1 MRLRYLMAII
11 PLLALL
17 HATAQEVLP
26 RRGCRMGVVKND
38 LQRKVRRARSS
49 NRDVAKYTGERHQLT
64 VLVAFADKSFKG
76 DEESTLAQW
85 DKIFNAKDYSETPFS
100 GSIHDYFYDQSYGQF
115 NLTFDL
121 HYVTVD
127 GMCKNYR
134 STENDDENSKY
145 LINDIVDELQNRD
158 IDWSRYDW
166 DDDGYVDQLLV
177 IYAGKGMNAGGGTN
191 TIWPHQWWLSEHL
204 SSNYRTVSQ
213 GNRNY
218 RIDCYCCVQEQY
230 SDGGYG
236 VFGMICHEYTHCF
249 GFPDFYYGNTSFPYK
264 WELMDFSCYNGGGFL
279 PGGYSAH
286 ERMLMGWLTPTELTE
301 PATVSRM
308 KALSE
313 APEAY
318 LIRNAQDD
326 HEYYIVENRQQTGW
340 DRGLPG
346 SGIIVFHINYDEEIW
361 NSISDFP
368 NEPDSPN
375 KRYYI
380 IPANNLT
387 RIPYC
392 SGWAYPYQGNNML
405 TDTSTPAAVV
415 WNGESRLMSKPI
427 TEMKVTNGL
436 ASFKFMDEA
445 TAISATT
452 KDKQKA
458 EVLYQYGPVSIMRH
472 PDGQVKKVVSR
483 QTKNVAN
490 RQAK

>member
-1 MRLRYLMAII
+1 M
-11 PLLALL
+11 
-17 HATAQEVLP
+17 
-26 RRGCRMGVVKND
+26 
-38 LQRKVRRARSS
+38 
-49 NRDVAKYTGERHQLT
+49 
-64 VLVAFADKSFKG
+64 
-76 DEESTLAQW
+76 
-85 DKIFNAKDYSETPFS
+85 DY
-100 GSIHDYFYDQSYGQF
+100 
-115 NLTFDL
+115 
-121 HYVTVD
+121 
-127 GMCKNYR
+127 
-134 STENDDENSKY
+134 
-145 LINDIVDELQNRD
+145 
-158 IDWSRYDW
+158 
-166 DDDGYVDQLLV
+166 
-177 IYAGKGMNAGGGTN
+177 
-191 TIWPHQWWLSEHL
+191 
-204 SSNYRTVSQ
+204 
-213 GNRNY
+213 GN
-218 RIDCYCCVQEQY
+218 Y
-230 SDGGYG
+230 SDR
-236 VFGMICHEYTHCF
+236 
-249 GFPDFYYGNTSFPYK
+249 GFRP
-264 WELMDFSCYNGGGFL
+264 C
-279 PGGYSAH
+279 GYSAH

-361 NSISDFP
+361 NSISDSP

-380 IPANNLT
+380 IPANNQT